1 MDFSPSLIHNAT
13 KANYHAKT
21 THTPSKSATRDEV
34 TLKLLL
40 STRLEHSSFFPANTL
55 RRILYVSSGM
65 LLKLAVLVV
74 GAGSVVPVAIDADES
89 VGDLKKL
96 ICAEQQYTFPASGLA
111 LFEAV
116 AVADGSAAPSGRKW
130 LPAND
135 PDAKRM
141 KKGAAADP
149 ARFLLE
155 DHEMDATYPLSEY
168 FSGEDAPKV
177 KEIHVLVVLPSKAAP
192 PPVAVEALMP
202 SKPPQAPLPVQ
213 PAVPVAPV
221 APVLSA
227 SPVQNVAP
235 PPMTAPQRDQASSPE
250 PDFAAPVTPPAASVA
265 REKKLPKEKKP
276 KEGRPEKAPAPRKQ
290 AVAKPALPVV
300 AILPKR
306 PAPATNPDEKRKLQT
321 STWSLKA
328 SALFFYFHEGLGNR
342 NLVLTCDA
350 FEIVTGTF
358 RNWLTKKEF
367 YPKWVP
373 FVEDM
378 TVKDAMVFIP
388 SELHA
393 QFQIAE
399 LHPDAKVTIPEKY
412 LKAGSKRL
420 RAVDQSQ
427 MNALQS
433 AMKKPRVTITPNS
446 KSIGSGRLAKYPAQE
461 AFLMEQVQMAWETGN
476 PLTTSQIYVLLNK
489 EFGRHHTLD
498 AGDEV
503 TVDYVQSEFETRMSI
518 DSGKTA
524 APFSQWVS
532 RRLDNNNW
540 NVKARKVAPKVPTN
554 WYELAIKTSTELR
567 AMMRDV
573 DVLISADEMFM
584 NFYPQDERQ
593 SGVNRSSTDGENSSP
608 SLASPSTTDD
618 TKKGCTVMLSCELFS
633 SMLLPPFIIMP
644 SAVSASAEGN
654 DVDPLMKKYEAWITN
669 GGHSEICFQSAHW
682 TNVRSAK
689 MYLDFIVAMY
699 PRKQVGLIWDTAS
712 SHVNQEILDYMSALG
727 ITVGFIPPGLTS
739 AMQVCDYV
747 GAKKPIHD
755 EIKEKFGNWKVA
767 QSLIPVDGKF
777 RADRSELITWI
788 ETAVAKVSES
798 NCDWQIKKVFQ
809 RLGQD
814 PRSSAVE
821 VDTEFLDHLRALSS
835 EMLTGALLETQ
846 VALDLE

>member
-1 MDFSPSLIHNAT
+1 
-13 KANYHAKT
+13 
-21 THTPSKSATRDEV
+21 
-34 TLKLLL
+34 
-40 STRLEHSSFFPANTL
+40 
-55 RRILYVSSGM
+55 M

-74 GAGSVVPVAIDADES
+74 GAGSVVSVGIDADES

-96 ICAEQQYTFPASGLA
+96 ICTEQQYTFPASGLT

-116 AVADGSAAPSGRKW
+116 AVADGSAAPPSGRKW
-130 LPAND
+130 LPTDD

-168 FSGEDAPKV
+168 FSGDNAPKG
-177 KEIHVLVVLPSKAAP
+177 KEIHVLVVLPPGAGP
-192 PPVAVEALMP
+192 LPVTIDALAP
-202 SKPPQAPLPVQ
+202 SKPPQVPVPVVQ
-213 PAVPVAPV
+213 PVTPVISAP
-221 APVLSA
+221 
-227 SPVQNVAP
+227 PVQNMAPPPPP
-235 PPMTAPQRDQASSPE
+235 PPMTAPQREQVPSPEPE
-250 PDFAAPVTPPAASVA
+250 PDFAAPVTPPPASAA
-265 REKKLPKEKKP
+265 REKKPLKEKKP
-276 KEGRPEKAPAPRKQ
+276 KKDRPDKVLAPRKA

-378 TVKDAMVFIP
+378 TVKDAMMFIP

-412 LKAGSKRL
+412 LKAGSKRS
-420 RAVDQSQ
+420 RAADLSQ
-427 MNALQS
+427 ANAFQS
-433 AMKKPRVTITPNS
+433 ALKKPRVTITPNS
-446 KSIGSGRLAKYPAQE
+446 KSIGSGRVAKYPAQE
-461 AFLMEQVQMAWETGN
+461 VFLMEQVQMAWETGN

-489 EFGRHHTLD
+489 EFGRRRALD
-498 AGDEV
+498 AGDDV
-503 TVDYVQSEFETRMSI
+503 TMDYVQSEFEARMSI

-524 APFSQWVS
+524 APLSQWVS

-540 NVKARKVAPKVPTN
+540 NVKARKVAPKVPTD

-573 DVLISADEMFM
+573 DVLINADEMFM

-593 SGVNRSSTDGENSSP
+593 LGINQSSTDGEDSSP
-608 SLASPSTTDD
+608 GPDPVSPSTTAD
-618 TKKGCTVMLSCELFS
+618 TKKGCTVMLSCEFFS

-644 SAVSASAEGN
+644 SADGANDN
-654 DVDPLMKKYEAWITN
+654 DVDPLVKKYEARIAN
-669 GGHSEICFQSAHW
+669 GGHSEICFQSTHW
-682 TNVRSAK
+682 MNVRSAK
-689 MYLDFIVAMY
+689 MYLDFLVSMY
-699 PRKQVGLIWDTAS
+699 PCKQIGLIWDTAS
-712 SHVNQEILDYMSALG
+712 NHINQEVLDYMSALD
-727 ITVGFIPPGLTS
+727 IAVGFIPPGLTS
-739 AMQVCDYV
+739 SMQVCDYV
-747 GAKKPIHD
+747 GAKKLIQD
-755 EIKEKFGNWKVA
+755 EVKEQFGNWKVA

-777 RADRSELITWI
+777 RIDRSKLITWI
-788 ETAVAKVSES
+788 ETAATKVSES
-798 NCDWQIKKVFQ
+798 NRDWQIKKMFQ

-814 PRSSAVE
+814 PRSSSVE
-821 VDTEFLDHLRALSS
+821 VDTEFLDHLRGLSS
-835 EMLTGALLETQ
+835 ETLAGALLETQ